1 MFIPIHDDT
10 PHHVIRFQWVAG
22 FIMLANLGLFILTR
36 YGLGGEAGEL
46 AAMNDYGLTPLFLL
60 HLGNLAPGLSEIPA
74 SLTLFTYSF
83 LHGGWGHVLT
93 NLLFIWVFADN
104 VEDAFG
110 HAGFA
115 IFYVLCA
122 IGAALSHA
130 LMLPQSDQPLVGAS
144 GAVAGILAAYLVLFP
159 HARVWVLL
167 FLRIPVRLPAWALL
181 ASWMAVQVAGLLMV
195 EDQGVAVAWWAHI
208 GGFGTGLALTLLLRG
223 RLLTQN
229 PP

>member
-22 FIMLANLGLFILTR
+22 VIMLANLALFIFTR
-36 YGLGGEAGEL
+36 YGLGGEAGEMAL
-46 AAMNDYGLTPLFLL
+46 LSHYGMTPLLLL
-60 HLGNLAPGLSEIPA
+60 HLGDAAPGLSEVPA
-74 SLTLFTYSF
+74 SLTLLTYSF

-93 NLLFIWVFADN
+93 NILFIWVFADN

-122 IGAALSHA
+122 IAAGLAHA
-130 LMLPQSDQPLVGAS
+130 LMLPESDQPLVGAS
-144 GAVAGILAAYLVLFP
+144 GAVGGILAAYLVLFP
-159 HARVWVLL
+159 RARVWVLL
-167 FLRIPVRLPAWALL
+167 FLRIPLRLPAWLLL
-181 ASWMAVQVAGLLMV
+181 AGWIGVQVAGLLLV
-195 EDQGVAVAWWAHI
+195 EPKGVAVAWWAHI

-223 RLLTQN
+223 QLITQN